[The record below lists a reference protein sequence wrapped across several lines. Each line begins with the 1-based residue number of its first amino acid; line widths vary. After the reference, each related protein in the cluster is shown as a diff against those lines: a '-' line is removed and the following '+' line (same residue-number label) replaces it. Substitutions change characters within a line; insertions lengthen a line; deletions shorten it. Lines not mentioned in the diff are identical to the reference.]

1 MCWKEPQ
8 MWSVWQES
16 EISSH
21 QTRKLLIFDIVL
33 IKTFNY
39 CPIIHSELWTEDLVC
54 VPCCVWAVLFH
65 DTSCWCG
72 KLRLTSEFASKLSCC
87 GSISF
92 LWLIVRTTSDP
103 DDDTVCWNHWHL
115 KTFINSQQVTSRQR
129 LGQHRTQARIHV
141 ETTDSVR
148 ISQQELHEA
157 RQVSVSTTD
166 KLNQSKTYWIY
177 SEVSDRTP
185 WTYLLNNLVAL
196 HQVFKLK
203 YSYDTCSFACIQFRI
218 LPWCWCYITHFLSVC
233 SIDKTFWGIVTDYDN
248 NNDNCIQPY
257 TVKTG
262 SSVMVYLPYC
272 ENLSTSGIQ
281 MN

>member
-1 MCWKEPQ
+1 MNRGSCLCAMLCLSCTFPWYFLL
-8 MWSVWQES
+8 VWET
-16 EISSH
+16 EIN
-21 QTRKLLIFDIVL
+21 L
-33 IKTFNY
+33 
-39 CPIIHSELWTEDLVC
+39 
-54 VPCCVWAVLFH
+54 
-65 DTSCWCG
+65 
-72 KLRLTSEFASKLSCC
+72 EFASKLSCC

-218 LPWCWCYITHFLSVC
+218 LPWC
-233 SIDKTFWGIVTDYDN
+233 
-248 NNDNCIQPY
+248 
-257 TVKTG
+257 
-262 SSVMVYLPYC
+262 
-272 ENLSTSGIQ
+272 
-281 MN
+281 